1 MKTLAI
7 FVLALVGIAHV
18 AKSASQTAERRFRY
32 GCGDRGNY
40 GAGGSSESGSTQGR
54 CAALD
59 RMTSDDYRFV
69 TLRGEMRTKAEILK
83 GFASGSFK
91 YESR

>member
-40 GAGGSSESGSTQGR
+40 GAGGSTQGR